1 MENKALERL
10 ARGIQ
15 RCQKCERSQTRRHV
29 VPGEGDPSSGM
40 LLMGEAPGKKEDK
53 TGRPFVGR
61 AGDYLEKILS
71 LHNLDRNQVFITSV
85 LKCYHP
91 QSPKKKQIEE
101 CLLWSSRQID
111 SLNPKLILVM
121 GRWAAWALLGMENLE
136 GVPKLL
142 TRKGRNWVVTCHPAA
157 AMRFPDRDR
166 EFQKGFKIFA
176 SKAAELDLRRILPS
190 KTKGKSAK
198 N

>member
-1 MENKALERL
+1 MDNKSLERL

-15 RCQKCERSQTRRHV
+15 HCQKCERSQTRRHA
-29 VPGEGDPSSGM
+29 VPGEGDPSSG
-40 LLMGEAPGKKEDK
+40 LLLIGEAPGKKEDQ

-61 AGDYLEKILS
+61 AGQYLEKILS

-91 QSPKKKQIEE
+91 RSPKNKQIEA
-101 CLLWSSRQID
+101 CLPWSFRQIE

-121 GRWAAWALLGMENLE
+121 GRWAAWALLGMKNLE
-136 GVPKLL
+136 GVPNLL

-157 AMRFPDRDR
+157 AMRFPARDR
-166 EFQKGFKIFA
+166 EFRKGFKIFA
-176 SKAAELDLRRILPS
+176 SKAAELDLWRAPS
-190 KTKGKSAK
+190 PKTKGK
-198 N
+198 

>member
-1 MENKALERL
+1 MERL

-15 RCQKCERSQTRRHV
+15 LCQKCERSQTRRHA
-29 VPGEGDPSSGM
+29 VPGEGSPNSGM
-40 LLMGEAPGKKEDK
+40 LLLGEAPGKKEDQ
-53 TGRPFVGR
+53 TGQPFVGR

-101 CLLWSSRQID
+101 CLPWSSHQID

-121 GRWAAWALLGMENLE
+121 GRWAAWALLDIDTLKD
-136 GVPKLL
+136 VPKGLI
-142 TRKGRNWVVTCHPAA
+142 REGRNWVVTCHPAA

-166 EFQKGFKIFA
+166 EFRKGCKVFA
-176 SKAAELDLRRILPS
+176 SKAAEMGLLRVSPPE
-190 KTKGKSAK
+190 TKGK
-198 N
+198 